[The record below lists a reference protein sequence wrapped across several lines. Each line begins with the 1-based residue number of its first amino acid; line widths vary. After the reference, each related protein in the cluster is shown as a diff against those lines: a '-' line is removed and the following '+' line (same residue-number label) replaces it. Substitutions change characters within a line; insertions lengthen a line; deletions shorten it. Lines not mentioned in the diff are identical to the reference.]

1 MGLVVDTSAVVA
13 IERGQLG
20 LDEAL
25 SAVGDEAVALPAIVY
40 AELLAG
46 VRLAD
51 TAARAAA
58 RRAKIDAL
66 AKRVPVVPFGP
77 GAAERWAEIFAAL
90 QRAGTPIPAND
101 LVVAATALELDFG
114 VLVGPR
120 DEVHFRRVTGLR
132 VERIG

>member
-58 RRAKIDAL
+58 RRA
-66 AKRVPVVPFGP
+66 
-77 GAAERWAEIFAAL
+77 
-90 QRAGTPIPAND
+90 
-101 LVVAATALELDFG
+101 
-114 VLVGPR
+114 
-120 DEVHFRRVTGLR
+120 
-132 VERIG
+132 